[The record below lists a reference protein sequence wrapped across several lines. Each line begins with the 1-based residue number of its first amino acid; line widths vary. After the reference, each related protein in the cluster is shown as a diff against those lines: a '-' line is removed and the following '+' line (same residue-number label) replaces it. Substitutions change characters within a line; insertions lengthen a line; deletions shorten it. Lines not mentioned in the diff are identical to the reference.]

1 MKSLH
6 VLICL
11 FGAVAALY
19 SSSSPVVKLTQA
31 NFEKEVKG
39 SSELW
44 FVEFFAPWCGHCKNL
59 APEYEKAAKALKGVV
74 RLGAVDMTTDQ
85 SVGAPYDVKGFPTIK
100 FFGENKAKPLDYNG
114 GRTAKDIVDFA
125 MSQAQDLVKKRMGG
139 GSSSSGSS
147 SSGSKSSSG
156 GHQDTKGDGDVIVLE
171 DSNFDTV
178 FEDNDL
184 WLVEFYAPWCGHC
197 KNLAPEWNKAASNLK
212 GQVKVAK
219 VDATANERMASKYG
233 VKGYPTIKVFLPNEK
248 QRPDDYNG
256 PRDAD
261 GITNYALQKLE
272 AFGVPLELKQLTDS
286 SVLEA
291 ECPSSEPR
299 VCILVFLPHIMDSSA
314 KEREQ
319 YLESIRE
326 ASKKARSKP
335 MRFLWAQGGDHFS
348 FEEKLG
354 MNFGYPAVLAV
365 STQKSR
371 YAIMRSA
378 FNAAELESFVS
389 KILSGG
395 TALIPYEKL
404 PKLGTAQPW
413 DGKDAPV
420 IQEDL

>member
-1 MKSLH
+1 MKSFH

-11 FGAVAALY
+11 FGAVTALY

-39 SSELW
+39 SGELW
-44 FVEFFAPWCGHCKNL
+44 FVEFFAPWCGHCKSL

-74 RLGAVDMTTDQ
+74 RVGAVDMTTDQ
-85 SVGAPYDVKGFPTIK
+85 AVGAPYDVKGFPTLK
-100 FFGENKAKPLDYNG
+100 FFGENKSKPLDYSG

-139 GSSSSGSS
+139 GSSSS
-147 SSGSKSSSG
+147 SGSKSSSG
-156 GHQDTKGDGDVIVLE
+156 HEEAKGDGDVVVLE
-171 DSNFDTV
+171 DSSFDQV
-178 FEDNDL
+178 LEDNDI

-197 KNLAPEWNKAASNLK
+197 KNLAPEWSKAATNLK

-219 VDATANERMASKYG
+219 VDATANTRVASKYG
-233 VKGYPTIKVFLPNEK
+233 VKGYPTIKVFLPGEK

-261 GITNYALQKLE
+261 GITNFALQKLE
-272 AFGVPLELKQLTDS
+272 AFGVAPELKQLIDG

-299 VCILVFLPHIMDSSA
+299 VCVLVFLPHIMDSSA
-314 KEREQ
+314 QEREQ
-319 YLESIRE
+319 YLEGVRT

-354 MNFGYPAVLAV
+354 MNFGYPAVLAI
-365 STQKSR
+365 STQKAR

-389 KILSGG
+389 KILSGS

-404 PKLGTAQPW
+404 PKLSTSQPW